1 MMSVAPIA
9 SAGGAAGY
17 YSNSDNYYFLGNLQ
31 SLWLG
36 EGAKELGLEGA
47 VKGDALTS
55 VLEGR
60 LPDGSRLGKEIN
72 GNHVHRP
79 GHDLTFSAPKSV
91 SILVLIG
98 GDKKLL
104 EAHNQ
109 AVKVAASYVEKLVS
123 ARETKDGVTSIIPTE
138 KMVAAA
144 FTHDTSRNLDPQL
157 HTHLLVANMTE
168 LGGKWKA
175 LATDYIH
182 DAGFIET
189 VMKMQVTLGK
199 IYRSALREQVEALG
213 HEVEVVGKHGMWE
226 IKGVPE
232 EIRDEYS
239 SRGKEIEGAVGAD
252 ATLRSR
258 DVAAKDTRQAKV
270 DPSRFRLMERWLKQ
284 MKEKGFDLKAYQDSV
299 KPVEPEQ
306 PQPDI
311 PAASTPDKATDSIP
325 RETPP
330 SPSQEQ
336 PQSEKTEVTKPE
348 IVYSTQDKPLDATL
362 PNQSEVKPGS
372 HDQNKTTLTI
382 SEVVEK
388 EAAPAER
395 ENLNISLPAASNLKQ
410 VSQKS
415 TPSNPTPPTVVRQ
428 EFSEAV
434 RMAIS
439 QLSDSKTR
447 FTWGE
452 LMLTVTEFSDSLPKI
467 TELKGAIDDALKEG
481 LIIPLDSE
489 KGVFTSR
496 IHLLDELS
504 IQALSKDL
512 LRDGKVV
519 SFTARE
525 TQTPVQLKV
534 VETDSI
540 VLMSAPSGVAAI
552 RDLAD
557 QITEVSRSNGRD
569 VRVLASSAE
578 RAISLG
584 RSAELK
590 DRLISRQHILSGD
603 FSLKPQST
611 LVIEGAEK
619 LGLKETLVLI
629 GEAREKDAQLVFLDS
644 ASRQANGNAM
654 SVLESAGVTRSKLTQ
669 PDSGLETSVISIA
682 DKRDR
687 YEALANRYAELSAGD
702 KPVTAVAVGQR
713 EQRHLTGL
721 IRDAL
726 QNAGQLERD
735 GIKIESRVPVYLD
748 SKTRR
753 QFSSYRA
760 GQVLEDRSDAKQT
773 RHYVID
779 RVHEETKV
787 LTLIDSDGVLTR
799 QKISELSADWRLYNS
814 EIIGVNSGEQLL
826 AVAANK
832 KAGLKA
838 KDRMIV
844 TGVSDKGIEV
854 QSKGKTFTLPADKPL
869 YITHGYVASPGSR
882 DNESGVVLATLNSR
896 DINTRMINSLSQSG
910 ERAEIFT
917 AETLDKVESRLQRM
931 NNQSSPISLVQKLSG
946 KEELSD
952 AVQTLQSGVLTEVKL
967 AVTRA
972 IAEQREVTFSELK
985 LLDSASEFYNKPS
998 LISAEIADQ
1007 IKNGDLMSVAVK
1019 GETRLIARSTWEME
1033 KSIIRVV
1040 DEGKNSQQPLLETV
1054 DTSLL
1059 DGLTAGQKQSA
1070 LLILGSRDQFVG
1082 IQGYAGVGKTTQL
1095 KAVQTAIGTL
1105 SEDARPILQG
1115 LAPTHQAVKEMS
1127 DTGLPS
1133 QTVKSF
1139 LVDHDQQVSLGVK
1152 PDYRDKVFL
1161 IDESSMVGLQD
1172 TAAAYVAIR
1181 DGGGRAVSMGDVDQF
1196 ESVDSGAPFKL
1207 VQERSPMD
1215 VAIMKE
1221 IVRQRDVQL
1230 KNAVTDIIDNRIDAA
1245 LQRISTVSPNKVP
1258 RMSGAA
1264 QPASSLIETKEPVK
1278 AVVDD
1283 WLNRTDE
1290 ARAKTLIITQLND
1303 DRKSVNRMIHDELV
1317 DRGELGKKAVV
1328 LPVLEKIKHT
1338 RHEFNKTK
1346 AWEAGMVVKQR
1357 DRYQS
1362 VIAVDT
1368 HGSMISLRD
1377 ENGRLAMYSPRELL
1391 VGDVELFKRE
1401 HLEVRAG
1408 DQIRFTASD
1417 HDNGQKG
1424 NEKFKVVSVKDNGDL
1439 LLEGKNGQ
1447 KIINPNEALSEQHID
1462 YAWAVTGYGA
1472 QGASSDYVISLEG
1485 TEGGRR
1491 NLATRRAFYISVSR
1505 AKEHV
1510 QIYTDGLKKWIS
1522 SVKAPETEVKTAHD
1536 ALKPETQRQQAKA
1549 IWAMGQPLSRT
1560 AIGRAWIRHQGM
1572 GGHHMTSRII
1582 PATRRHP
1589 EPAMALPLYDGNGK
1603 SAGLALVSIISN
1615 SVGQLTQGDI
1625 RMVATEGAQGAILQR
1640 SLSGKTVVTQD
1651 ISSALEAIRNNP
1663 NDGVVWQ
1670 TGKEQVT
1677 DHLLKVTRGN
1687 YEAGDMIKAQHILE
1701 EEQHV
1706 RLPQNVT
1713 ESPFQDYSSATER
1726 TLEDMQKLDM
1736 AERLEAAKQLGVSE
1750 RQQASVERIVL
1761 PPEDEKSVYLPEL
1774 SVEDLQK
1781 NADSVELAARKLV
1794 GNSMID
1800 DAERKIAAQ
1809 FADKN
1814 QPEQPNQNPE
1824 LLHAARIAS
1833 EIAEQATTELRYKE
1847 PEQAK
1852 ERIVTL
1858 DEPGHHRHIQKEK

>member
-1 MMSVAPIA
+1 MMSVAPVA

-109 AVKVAASYVEKLVS
+109 AVKTAASYVEKLVS

-157 HTHLLVANMTE
+157 HTHVLVANMTE

-213 HEVEVVGKHGMWE
+213 HEVEIVGKHGMWE

-270 DPSRFRLMERWLKQ
+270 DPSRFRLMERWLNQ
-284 MKEKGFDLKAYQDSV
+284 MKDKGYDLKAYQDSV
-299 KPVEPEQ
+299 KPVDPEQ
-306 PQPDI
+306 PQSDI
-311 PAASTPDKATDSIP
+311 SAPATLEKPTNSGLSEIP
-325 RETPP
+325 SKDT
-330 SPSQEQ
+330 QEL
-336 PQSEKTEVTKPE
+336 PLSEKTDVTKPD
-348 IVYSTQDKPLDATL
+348 SGRSPQGRSQDTAS
-362 PNQSEVKPGS
+362 PNQGEVKPENPN
-372 HDQNKTTLTI
+372 QAQPTI
-382 SEVVEK
+382 GVSEKADKAIAQEK
-388 EAAPAER
+388 R
-395 ENLNISLPAASNLKQ
+395 ENLNISPPTVSNLKQ
-410 VSQKS
+410 MSKQ
-415 TPSNPTPPTVVRQ
+415 PTPASPNTPTVVRQ

-525 TQTPVQLKV
+525 TQTPAQLKV

-557 QITEVSRSNGRD
+557 QITEVSRSGGRD

-654 SVLESAGVTRSKLTQ
+654 SVLESAGVPRSKLTQ
-669 PDSGLETSVISIA
+669 HDSGLETSVISIA

-702 KPVTAVAVGQR
+702 TPVTAVAVGQR
-713 EQRHLTGL
+713 EQKHLTGL

-753 QFSSYRA
+753 QFSSYSS
-760 GQVLEDRSDAKQT
+760 GQVLEDRSNAKET

-799 QKISELSADWRLYNS
+799 QKISDLSADWRLFNS

-826 AVAANK
+826 AVAADK
-832 KAGLKA
+832 QSGLKA
-838 KDRMIV
+838 KDRISV
-844 TGVSDKGIEV
+844 TGISNKGIEV
-854 QSKGKTFTLPADKPL
+854 LSKGKVLTLPTDKPL
-869 YITHGYVASPGSR
+869 YITHGYVASPGGR
-882 DNESGVVLATLNSR
+882 DNESGFVLATLNSR
-896 DINTRMINSLSQSG
+896 DINTRMMNSLSQSG
-910 ERAEIFT
+910 DRAEVFT

-931 NNQSSPISLVQKLSG
+931 NIQSSPLSLIKKLSG
-946 KEELSD
+946 KEDVND
-952 AVQTLQSGVLTEVKL
+952 AVQTLQTGVLTEAKL

-972 IAEQREVTFSELK
+972 IAEQREVTFNELK
-985 LLDSASEFYNKPS
+985 LLESASEFYNKPS
-998 LISAEIADQ
+998 LVRAEIAAQ
-1007 IKNGDLMSVAVK
+1007 IKSGDLMSVPVR

-1040 DEGKNSQQPLLETV
+1040 DEGKNTQPPLFESV
-1054 DTSLL
+1054 DASLL
-1059 DGLTAGQKQSA
+1059 NGLTAGQKQSA
-1070 LLILGSRDQFVG
+1070 LLILGTTDQFVG

-1095 KAVQTAIGTL
+1095 RAVQAAIGTL
-1105 SEDARPILQG
+1105 AEGSRPIIQG

-1127 DTGLPS
+1127 DTGVPS

-1139 LVDHDQQVSLGVK
+1139 LVDHDQQVAQGEK

-1181 DGGGRAVSMGDVDQF
+1181 DGGGRAVSMGDIDQF

-1230 KNAVTDIIDNRIDAA
+1230 KSAVTDIIDNRIDAA
-1245 LQRISTVSPNKVP
+1245 LQRISSVSPSKVP
-1258 RMSGAA
+1258 RVSDAYH
-1264 QPASSLIETKEPVK
+1264 PISSLVETESPVK
-1278 AVVDD
+1278 DIVAD
-1283 WLNRTDE
+1283 WLDRTDE
-1290 ARAKTLIITQLND
+1290 ARGNTLIITQLND
-1303 DRKSVNRMIHDELV
+1303 DRKSVNRAIHEALV
-1317 DRGELGKKAVV
+1317 DRKELGEKAVV
-1328 LPVLEKIKHT
+1328 LPVLEKIKHK
-1338 RHEFNKTK
+1338 RHEFNKTN
-1346 AWEAGMVVKQR
+1346 AWAAGMVVKR
-1357 DRYQS
+1357 GDRYQS
-1362 VIAVDT
+1362 VIAVDA
-1368 HGSMISLRD
+1368 HGSMISVRNED
-1377 ENGRLAMYSPRELL
+1377 GRLAMYSPKELL
-1391 VGDVELFKRE
+1391 VGDVELFKRDF
-1401 HLEVRAG
+1401 LEVRAG
-1408 DQIRFTASD
+1408 DQIRFTASN

-1424 NEKFKVVSVKDNGDL
+1424 NDKFRIESVNDSGEL
-1439 LLEGKNGQ
+1439 VLQGKSGQ
-1447 KIINPNEALSEQHID
+1447 KIINPKEVITEQHID

-1472 QGASSDYVISLEG
+1472 QGASSEYVISLEG

-1491 NLATRRAFYISVSR
+1491 NLATHRAFYISASR

-1510 QIYTDGLKKWIS
+1510 QIYTDGLKKWVS
-1522 SVKAPETEVKTAHD
+1522 RVKAPESEVKTAHD

-1560 AIGRAWIRHQGM
+1560 AIGRAWVRHQGV
-1572 GGHHMTSRII
+1572 GDHHMTTRII

-1603 SAGLALVSIISN
+1603 SAGLALVSIVSN
-1615 SVGQLTQGDI
+1615 STGQLTQGDV

-1640 SLSGKTVVTQD
+1640 SLSGVTVVTKD
-1651 ISSALEAIRNNP
+1651 IASALEAIRNNP
-1663 NDGVVWQ
+1663 DDGVVWQ
-1670 TGKEQVT
+1670 TGKEEVT
-1677 DHLLKVTRGN
+1677 NHFMKVTRGN
-1687 YEAGDMIKAQHILE
+1687 YDAGDMAKAQYITE
-1701 EEQHV
+1701 GEQNFKLPPHV
-1706 RLPQNVT
+1706 MNV
-1713 ESPFQDYSSATER
+1713 PFEDFSSAMER
-1726 TLEDMQKLDM
+1726 TLEDMQQIDM
-1736 AERLEAAKQLGVSE
+1736 AERLEATKQLGISQ
-1750 RQQASVERIVL
+1750 QQAPNERIVI
-1761 PPEDEKSVYLPEL
+1761 PFDDEKSVYLPE
-1774 SVEDLQK
+1774 SPVDDPQK
-1781 NADSVELAARKLV
+1781 SASALESAARKLV
-1794 GNSMID
+1794 GHAMD
-1800 DAERKIAAQ
+1800 EDAERKIAAQ
-1809 FADKN
+1809 FVDKN
-1814 QPEQPNQNPE
+1814 QPAQSHKTPE
-1824 LLHAARIAS
+1824 LHHAARIAS
-1833 EIAEQATTELRYKE
+1833 ELSEQAVAERHYKE
-1847 PEQAK
+1847 PGQTQ
-1852 ERIVTL
+1852 ERMVTL